1 MSHSAR
7 AHGRRDFSVVRG
19 SADGY
24 LGPPL
29 VIDVALT
36 PVQLRPADV
45 AVVVEGNSPAEARQ
59 RRGEELVLATTNGA
73 PAIVATAAIVCS
85 GSEGTAPFRR
95 GG

>member
-1 MSHSAR
+1 MISLSVALIARGLMSHSAR

-45 AVVVEGNSPAEARQ
+45 AVVVEGNSPARSGEA
-59 RRGEELVLATTNGA
+59 VDV
-73 PAIVATAAIVCS
+73 VATVK
-85 GSEGTAPFRR
+85 P
-95 GG
+95 